1 MKSTC
6 RKGNKTKIQLVEM
19 ETKTIKPPK
28 LRLFIVERTKRDRN
42 IPTSKITTSY
52 IQDKFNK
59 LLHAKVKEKGSNN

>member
-1 MKSTC
+1 
-6 RKGNKTKIQLVEM
+6 M